1 MEIIEEKVIDYS
13 NTLLDLNVSLSDGK
27 TISLI
32 EGYGIIKAKLYSND
46 YIYYKAYIP
55 NTYINDVRKY
65 IVY

>member
-1 MEIIEEKVIDYS
+1 MEIIQDKVIDYS

-27 TISLI
+27 TISII
-32 EGYGIIKAKLYSND
+32 EGYGIIKAKIYSNE

-55 NTYINDVRKY
+55 NNYINDVRKY